1 MDTDVVRELTD
12 PARYNLCKP
21 IAAAMGLDTRSD
33 ATLWKDK
40 AVHLVNEAVMSSFTS
55 AGWKLVDHHTVLAEF
70 AEWYKKEKAKRGYCA
85 GAPRAAALL
94 AALQSRRALARRV
107 LVARLRAAPTCS
119 LAYPPSP
126 FLCWMPRGIVL
137 SMETDE
143 ATALTVCAVQ
153 ATLRR

>member
-1 MDTDVVRELTD
+1 MKLCAEPELPRLRHRYMDTDVVRELTD

-85 GAPRAAALL
+85 GAPRAAAVLL
-94 AALQSRRALARRV
+94 SSRVERYLLPAGLRAVTMCSRAYQPSQDLRGMQGAGFD
-107 LVARLRAAPTCS
+107 RLR
-119 LAYPPSP
+119 
-126 FLCWMPRGIVL
+126 
-137 SMETDE
+137 
-143 ATALTVCAVQ
+143 
-153 ATLRR
+153 